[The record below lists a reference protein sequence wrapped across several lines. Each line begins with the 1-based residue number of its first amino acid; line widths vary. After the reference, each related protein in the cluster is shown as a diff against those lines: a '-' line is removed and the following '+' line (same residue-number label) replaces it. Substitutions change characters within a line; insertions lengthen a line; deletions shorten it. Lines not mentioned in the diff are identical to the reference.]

1 MFFNTLIDNYVCI
14 DYMLCQSETLSATS
28 CNPKFMET
36 SFNIL
41 LGIGISELLR
51 NLVSC
56 HGFMKKPN
64 STVKLN
70 FQNCLVNN
78 YLSKGLSLIEYKTKQ
93 LSLLP
98 NDVKL
103 SLCRKKSNV

>member
-1 MFFNTLIDNYVCI
+1 MYRVLSCVFNNLIDNYVCI
-14 DYMLCQSETLSATS
+14 EYMSCQSETLSAIS

-36 SFNIL
+36 IFNIL

-64 STVKLN
+64 STVTLN
-70 FQNCLVNN
+70 FRNRLVKS
-78 YLSKGLSLIEYKTKQ
+78 YLSKGLSIIEW
-93 LSLLP
+93 
-98 NDVKL
+98 N
-103 SLCRKKSNV
+103 KK